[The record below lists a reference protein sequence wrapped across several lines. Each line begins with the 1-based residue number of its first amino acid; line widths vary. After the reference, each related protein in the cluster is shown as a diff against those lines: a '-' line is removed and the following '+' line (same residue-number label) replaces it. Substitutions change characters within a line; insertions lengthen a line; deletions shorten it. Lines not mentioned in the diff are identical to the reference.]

1 MPVFLFYGMD
11 AVLFLALSHPV
22 RTVIQSHPD
31 CLKTPGLASI
41 LGACTAAPF
50 CQFFAWQVVLVAA
63 MLRLGTF
70 LFGDR
75 IPLGDT

>member
-11 AVLFLALSHPV
+11 AVLFLALSHPA

-50 CQFFAWQVVLVAA
+50 VNF
-63 MLRLGTF
+63 LRGK
-70 LFGDR
+70 
-75 IPLGDT
+75 